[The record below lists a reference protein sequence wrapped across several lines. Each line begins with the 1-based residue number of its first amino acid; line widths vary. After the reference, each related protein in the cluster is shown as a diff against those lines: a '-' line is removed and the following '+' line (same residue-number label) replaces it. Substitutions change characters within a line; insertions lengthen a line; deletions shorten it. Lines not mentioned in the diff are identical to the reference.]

1 MIDDIYKNN
10 KHNLIKIC
18 AALHK
23 GIKLGVKVIETCYWN
38 FQSESFLTITEVD
51 IDQKIIIF

>member
-23 GIKLGVKVIETCYWN
+23 GIKLGVKVIETCYNWY
-38 FQSESFLTITEVD
+38 
-51 IDQKIIIF
+51 QKIIIF